1 MFHTSAFFSA
11 TASTVL
17 NTQINA
23 VQDDVL
29 TIRNN
34 NLFPDRDYHLLAA
47 YAGSDTIE
55 SGRLVTPTFRVISN
69 PNIVPLNATDQP
81 GSNPGIA
88 DYRMNPLRIPGGQE
102 LEAQGSNNGGFDPI
116 AMIISI
122 RQTPSAPP
130 IGQIYTIRATSTST
144 ATAGLWTNMVL
155 TFDDSLPPG
164 RYAVVGGWC
173 LSATGIAFRLR
184 IPGQLMRP
192 GAIMATALGD
202 VMPKFQTKGGLGTW
216 GEFNND
222 TLPELE
228 ILTTDADTAS
238 TLFLDVI
245 QVR

>member
-1 MFHTSAFFSA
+1 MFHTAAFFDS
-11 TASTVL
+11 TASTTA

-23 VQDDVL
+23 VQDDVM

-34 NLFPDRDYHLLAA
+34 NLFPDRDYFLLAA
-47 YAGSDTIE
+47 YCGSDLIE

-69 PNIVPLNATDQP
+69 PNIVPLNGADQP

-88 DYRMNPLRIPGGQE
+88 DYRANPLRIPGGQE

-116 AMIISI
+116 AMIVSM
-122 RQTPSAPP
+122 RQTPSPSP
-130 IGQIYTIRATSTST
+130 IGQIYTIRATSTT
-144 ATAGLWTNMVL
+144 AAVAGLWTNQVL
-155 TFDDSLPPG
+155 TFDDALPPG

-192 GAIMATALGD
+192 GGIMATALGN
-202 VMPKFQTKGGLGTW
+202 VSPKLQIKGGLGTW

-228 ILTTDADTAS
+228 ILATAADTAS